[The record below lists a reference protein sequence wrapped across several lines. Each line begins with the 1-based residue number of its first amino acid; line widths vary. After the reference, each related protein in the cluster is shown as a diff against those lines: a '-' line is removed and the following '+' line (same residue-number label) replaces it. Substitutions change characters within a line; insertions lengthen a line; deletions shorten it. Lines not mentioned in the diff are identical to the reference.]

1 MHTRKKNYK
10 VIQNYTLQISTLSFC
25 TEHVTNLESFKV
37 EKLFC
42 WLPIISNV
50 LLLCVWSEQFSKW
63 QAARSNG
70 GICGHGW
77 TFTPIQLHLFER
89 LFLNWPR
96 KWPCSRRRTRPMH
109 PLVVWANTH
118 TLWTKKKS
126 DVFAHMIILRT
137 KAKYNVSCSLDASS
151 SVVNASWILPRVKKP
166 FWQLPYFWSVTSD
179 GWFAMLWPKKPNCS
193 AVG

>member
-1 MHTRKKNYK
+1 MHMHTRKKNYK

-25 TEHVTNLESFKV
+25 TEHVTNLESL
-37 EKLFC
+37 KLKSFF
-42 WLPIISNV
+42 V
-50 LLLCVWSEQFSKW
+50 DFLLFLMCFS
-63 QAARSNG
+63 RSNG

-109 PLVVWANTH
+109 PLEVRANTG
-118 TLWTKKKS
+118 TLWTKKS